1 MLSFNVAL
9 AVIKPAAW
17 VVAFILISTPV
28 DAQPSRSI
36 PDGIWVR
43 DGFELSV
50 VQSDLQK
57 PRFMQCGPDRT
68 LYVSLPMDGQIKSC
82 RDTDNDGYYET
93 VATFVSDQPAVHCM
107 WWHDDALYFART
119 DAVLRSEDNDADGV
133 ADQTVVI
140 LKDLPGRGTH
150 WQRTVM
156 ILNDRLYTS
165 IGDSGNVN
173 VEDDTDRQKIFS
185 YALDGSDKKLFCSGL
200 RNTEKLVVRPGTDEI
215 WGMDHGSDWFGG
227 MLESKRLRRRF
238 GQPITDYNP
247 PCEMNHYIEG
257 GFYGHPFVVG
267 NRIPRLEYLNRKDIV
282 EIASRTIV
290 PRWCTAAHASPN
302 AMVFYTGNQFPRELT
317 GDAFVAF
324 HGSWNRNEKIG
335 YCVSRVL
342 FEQGNPY
349 GELIYASFISPDGEI
364 LGRPVDVVID
374 PDGAL
379 LISDDSGNRIYRMSY
394 TGTGTR

>member
-1 MLSFNVAL
+1 M
-9 AVIKPAAW
+9 
-17 VVAFILISTPV
+17 
-28 DAQPSRSI
+28 
-36 PDGIWVR
+36 
-43 DGFELSV
+43 
-50 VQSDLQK
+50 
-57 PRFMQCGPDRT
+57 
-68 LYVSLPMDGQIKSC
+68 
-82 RDTDNDGYYET
+82 
-93 VATFVSDQPAVHCM
+93 
-107 WWHDDALYFART
+107 
-119 DAVLRSEDNDADGV
+119 
-133 ADQTVVI
+133 
-140 LKDLPGRGTH
+140 
-150 WQRTVM
+150 
-156 ILNDRLYTS
+156 
-165 IGDSGNVN
+165 
-173 VEDDTDRQKIFS
+173 
-185 YALDGSDKKLFCSGL
+185 
-200 RNTEKLVVRPGTDEI
+200 
-215 WGMDHGSDWFGG
+215 
-227 MLESKRLRRRF
+227 
-238 GQPITDYNP
+238 
-247 PCEMNHYIEG
+247 
-257 GFYGHPFVVG
+257 VG
-267 NRIPRLEYLNRKDIV
+267 NRVPRLEYLNRKDIV